1 MSNYREKQSIGLE
14 RYFVQIEHWLARPVR
29 PEENLPL
36 LIEAEEGVG
45 KKLLI
50 VKWVEFH
57 SEQKP

>member
-1 MSNYREKQSIGLE
+1 MSNYRQKASLGLE
-14 RYFVQIEHWLARPVR
+14 RYFVQIEHWLARAVH

-45 KKLLI
+45 KKTLI

-57 SEQKP
+57 NEHKP